1 MHVSPASSIARWTS
15 LALLGS
21 VLFASWR
28 CVSQVHERR
37 VASKAQPLP
46 EREQV
51 WEGEGGQNQ
60 MPGMPAEK

>member
-51 WEGEGGQNQ
+51 WEGEGG
-60 MPGMPAEK
+60 